1 MFFCVCFTP
10 TTLVLR
16 KFAEVTFSKWKILNK
31 EKPPPYSLLVPH
43 PPPPPPH
50 LPTCVC
56 RRSVD
61 NKALILILILIQA
74 PHYLLLFIHG
84 HTLARL
90 VCFSC
95 LAGWKGDGND
105 RPLTCVPR
113 PQFPRWLFTPLIL
126 LYCTYIIHRLCVV
139 LYANMQLG
147 GDLLNHYL
155 GTQNYG
161 TQWAPAAPLQIITSK

>member
-1 MFFCVCFTP
+1 MFFVCVFYSHNSCFAQICWSYFLEVKNFEQRET
-10 TTLVLR
+10 TTLFLTR
-16 KFAEVTFSKWKILNK
+16 PS
-31 EKPPPYSLLVPH
+31 
-43 PPPPPPH
+43 PPPPPH

-113 PQFPRWLFTPLIL
+113 PQFPRWLLTPVIL